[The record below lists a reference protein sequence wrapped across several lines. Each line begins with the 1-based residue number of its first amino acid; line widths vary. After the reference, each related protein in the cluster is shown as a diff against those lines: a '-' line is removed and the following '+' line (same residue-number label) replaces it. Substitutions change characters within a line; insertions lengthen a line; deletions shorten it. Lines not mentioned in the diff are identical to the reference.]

1 MIYRHRIPMTAAIL
15 LLVLVLAMPAGAD
28 YKVWRKADGTVVGY
42 CEATYSGF
50 KPGGDVKSYTVTI
63 EPKPPA
69 MPPPPP
75 SKADVLKAKIDAVL
89 ADPAASQ
96 SVKAAMSALK
106 ATLP

>member
-1 MIYRHRIPMTAAIL
+1 MKVL
-15 LLVLVLAMPAGAD
+15 LGFMVLLFCASNASAD
-28 YKVWRKADGTVVGY
+28 WKVWRKADGTVVGY

-75 SKADVLKAKIDAVL
+75 SKTDVLKAKIDAVKGDG
-89 ADPAASQ
+89 AVPQ
-96 SVKAAMSALK
+96 SVKDVLDSLK